1 MKKIIIIILIVLLLS
16 GCTTS
21 KEEQFITLES
31 YPDTA
36 LVYSASTGAMYYS
49 RGHGLSPCYIW
60 DEEKQ
65 DFHVGHYPEDWE
77 GYK

>member
-1 MKKIIIIILIVLLLS
+1 MKKIIIIILMLLLLC

-77 GYK
+77 EYK